1 MSDCPV
7 PHQAINTAIN
17 SMAQYLHDKYNLD
30 VQIIATHYSPATKA
44 TSIHSF
50 GFGNHFAR
58 KAACRDWLLVEDT
71 ETNFNMENRLADNN
85 DDDNSATP

>member
-1 MSDCPV
+1 MSDCPSH
-7 PHQAINTAIN
+7 HQAINTAI
-17 SMAQYLHDKYNLD
+17 SAMAQYLHDRHNLD
-30 VQIIATHYSPATKA
+30 VQIIATHYSQAAKA

-71 ETNFNMENRLADNN
+71 ETNFNMENRLAD
-85 DDDNSATP
+85 DDDNTATP